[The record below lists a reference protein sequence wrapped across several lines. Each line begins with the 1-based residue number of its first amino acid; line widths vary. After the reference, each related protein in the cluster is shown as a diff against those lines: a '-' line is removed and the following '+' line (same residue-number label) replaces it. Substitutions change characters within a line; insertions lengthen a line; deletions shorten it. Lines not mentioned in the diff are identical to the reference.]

1 MQPYLKLAALLL
13 SCTSSVYA
21 SALRGSIG
29 TQDGVLTP
37 ECEIPCFVHATQEIA
52 NGAPPQVVFSDLFKC
67 TAKCIKSPKEAEEEP
82 SLDIVAKSIPETV
95 SQDGAL
101 TPECEIP
108 CFVHATQE
116 IANGAPPQVVFS
128 DLFKCTAKC
137 IKSPKEAGEEPS
149 LDVVAKSPAS

>member
-29 TQDGVLTP
+29 T
-37 ECEIPCFVHATQEIA
+37 
-52 NGAPPQVVFSDLFKC
+52 
-67 TAKCIKSPKEAEEEP
+67 
-82 SLDIVAKSIPETV
+82 
-95 SQDGAL
+95 QDGAL

-128 DLFKCTAKC
+128 DLFKCTAHC
-137 IKSPKEAGEEPS
+137 IKSDPEEAEEEPS
-149 LDVVAKSPAS
+149 QDVAADVVAKSPAS